1 LVNDGFQQIMNVL
14 RIRAMRAAWAAL
26 ALSGGLVVHPAL
38 AASATRVASLAPSL
52 TELACELG
60 FASNLVG
67 RSSACDFP
75 PAVAAV
81 PVVGDFGR
89 PTQEALLAARPDL
102 LLLTDVEQPA
112 ALDAARAAGL
122 RVRVLPCESWAGLE
136 QAALVLAAELG
147 DPARGSNWVTRLQAR
162 RTTLAARV
170 AAAGRARPRLFV
182 EVWGEPLTTAGR
194 DAFLSDV
201 ITLAGAE
208 PVGRALAGTYLTVS
222 TEWVIAQQ
230 PEVILLTYMPAS
242 SAPDTA
248 ALARRIGWAGMPA
261 LRRNAVIRDVP
272 TDLLLRPGPR
282 LIEGAEQLA
291 DALLRLAR

>member
-1 LVNDGFQQIMNVL
+1 MN
-14 RIRAMRAAWAAL
+14 AAGPFRGVARSAG
-26 ALSGGLVVHPAL
+26 AGLLLLL
-38 AASATRVASLAPSL
+38 AATRPLPAQPAPRVASLAPSL
-52 TELACELG
+52 TELTCALG

-75 PAVAAV
+75 PAVATV
-81 PVVGDFGR
+81 PIVGDFGR

-102 LLLTDVEQPA
+102 LVLTDVEQPA
-112 ALDAARAAGL
+112 ALAAARAAGL

-136 QAALVLAAELG
+136 QAALTLAAELG
-147 DPARGSNWVTRLQAR
+147 DPARGSNWVMRLQAR
-162 RTTLAARV
+162 RAALADRV

-194 DAFLSDV
+194 DAFLSEV

-208 PVGRALAGTYLTVS
+208 PVGRALAGTYLTDS
-222 TEWVIAQQ
+222 TEWVLAQQ
-230 PEVILLTYMPAS
+230 PQVILLTYMPAT

-248 ALARRIGWAGMPA
+248 ALARRIGWAGLPA
-261 LRRNAVIRDVP
+261 LRRDAVIRDVP

-282 LIEGAEQLA
+282 LIEGAERLA
-291 DALLRLAR
+291 DALLRLPAGR